1 MTPEKLYK
9 YKNFKL
15 KSKHIY
21 AKKKLENIMNNILLN
36 KLYGGAVPD
45 EIIDKIDTFFTEEMN
60 EMKGHNGTSFDPNIN
75 TVTIAFTEQL
85 KDFVSILPSDN
96 EETKKLLKSLIDADS
111 TLNDEFKNI
120 MKNNQ
125 IVDGNTEILLKIQK
139 SLFNLQA
146 KIIFSSLTK
155 IDKVDIS
162 PLLKA
167 FHTKFEAMND
177 YIQAQEDEFKKN
189 NFKPKISES
198 YNQRPDEKKSKTA
211 SMRIFNM
218 FKNSESVPD
227 AKSGPKSVPVPDAK
241 SGPKSVPDAKSGP
254 DSGAKSEAKSGA
266 KSEAKSGAKSEAKSG
281 AKSGAKSD
289 PVPVSVTDAKSKI
302 ITSTDLYKYFK
313 DVTILGSLFYIA
325 VENKIGNFK
334 KITADE
340 YTNNDYKINNQIFSN
355 IFDIIVNKY
364 KSESS
369 IKEYLNTDEKIDII
383 KYYLNNTTDNIG
395 ELINKEDDDDE

>member
-227 AKSGPKSVPVPDAK
+227 AKSGPD
-241 SGPKSVPDAKSGP
+241 
-254 DSGAKSEAKSGA
+254 
-266 KSEAKSGAKSEAKSG
+266 SGAKSEAKSG